1 MTRKVPGGSGAAL
14 AAKEAITLREA
25 IDMFTVNA
33 ARGLG
38 KRAERGAIEA
48 GLLADFV
55 ILDRNPVQIPITEVH
70 ETRAMQ
76 VFIQGERV
84 FQRK

>member
-1 MTRKVPGGSGAAL
+1 MTRKAPGGSGKAL
-14 AAKEAITLREA
+14 APKEAITLREA

-33 ARGLG
+33 AKGLG

-55 ILDRNPVQIPITEVH
+55 ILDRNPLQIPVTEVH
-70 ETRAMQ
+70 ETRATQ
-76 VFIQGERV
+76 VYIQGEQVYPRH
-84 FQRK
+84 